1 MRYVEARFEEVN
13 REEAYR
19 IFVTRSL
26 QLAPQ
31 MKFLTKNYYEIIN
44 PEPEQEEKTGDEI
57 AADVIARAGLKFG
70 E

>member
-1 MRYVEARFEEVN
+1 MRYVEARFEEYS

-19 IFVTRSL
+19 IYISRSL

-31 MKFLTKNYYEIIN
+31 MKFIPKPFYEIIH

-57 AADVIARAGLKFG
+57 AADIMTRAGLKFG